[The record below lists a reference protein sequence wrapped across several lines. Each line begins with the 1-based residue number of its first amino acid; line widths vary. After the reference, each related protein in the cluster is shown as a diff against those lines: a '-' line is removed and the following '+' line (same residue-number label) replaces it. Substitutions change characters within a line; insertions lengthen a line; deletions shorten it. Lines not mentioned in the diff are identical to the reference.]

1 LGPGLRATVP
11 HQRDGDPGPGL
22 ERDPLA
28 RDVDPRGTPSMPE
41 VTLDT
46 ETIGY
51 IQLFEA
57 RTGARVKDCL
67 AAEDKLV
74 YLVYPG
80 EVHKAVGPGGVLVD
94 RLKGMLKKEI
104 QVVEYADDPETLVK
118 NVFYWYGPKQVDLVP
133 KGKGR
138 HATVT
143 VDPAWKARAIG
154 KAGKNL
160 KVARA
165 ILLRHT
171 DVGSVS
177 VA

>member
-1 LGPGLRATVP
+1 
-11 HQRDGDPGPGL
+11 
-22 ERDPLA
+22 
-28 RDVDPRGTPSMPE
+28 MPE
-41 VTLDT
+41 ITLDT
-46 ETIGY
+46 ESLGY
-51 IQLFEA
+51 IRLFEE

-74 YLVYPG
+74 FLVMPG

-104 QVVEYADDPETLVK
+104 QVVEWADEPEALVK
-118 NVFYWYGPKQVDLVP
+118 NIFYWYSPKRVDFAP

-138 HATVT
+138 HATVS

-171 DVGSVS
+171 DIVSVS

>member
-1 LGPGLRATVP
+1 MTEIAF
-11 HQRDGDPGPGL
+11 DN
-22 ERDPLA
+22 
-28 RDVDPRGTPSMPE
+28 
-41 VTLDT
+41 

-51 IQLFEA
+51 IRLFEE
-57 RTGARVKDCL
+57 RTGARVRDCL
-67 AAEDKLV
+67 EAEDKLV
-74 YLVYPG
+74 FLVYPG

-104 QVVEYADDPETLVK
+104 QVVEYSDDAEVLAR
-118 NVFYWYGPKQVDLVP
+118 NIFYWYSPKRVDLSP

-165 ILLRHT
+165 ILLRHS
-171 DVGSVS
+171 DIVSVS

>member
-1 LGPGLRATVP
+1 
-11 HQRDGDPGPGL
+11 
-22 ERDPLA
+22 
-28 RDVDPRGTPSMPE
+28 MPE
-41 VTLDT
+41 LSFDT
-46 ETIGY
+46 ETLGY
-51 IQLFEA
+51 IRLFEE

-67 AAEDKLV
+67 EAEDKVV
-74 YLVYPG
+74 YLVQAGDIP
-80 EVHKAVGPGGVLVD
+80 KAVGPGGVVVD
-94 RLKGMLKKEI
+94 RLKGLMKKEL
-104 QVVEYADDPETLVK
+104 QVVEFSDDPETLVR
-118 NVFYWYGPKQVDLVP
+118 NIFYWYSPKQVDFAP

-143 VDPAWKARAIG
+143 VDPVWKARAIG

-171 DVGSVS
+171 DIVSVS

>member
-1 LGPGLRATVP
+1 
-11 HQRDGDPGPGL
+11 
-22 ERDPLA
+22 
-28 RDVDPRGTPSMPE
+28 MPE
-41 VTLDT
+41 VSFDT
-46 ETIGY
+46 ETLGY
-51 IQLFEA
+51 IRLFEE

-67 AAEDKLV
+67 EAEDKVV
-74 YLVYPG
+74 YLVQAGDIP
-80 EVHKAVGPGGVLVD
+80 KAVGPGGVVVD
-94 RLKGMLKKEI
+94 RLKGLMKKEL
-104 QVVEYADDPETLVK
+104 QVVEFSDDPETLVR
-118 NVFYWYGPKQVDLVP
+118 NIFYWYSPKQVDFAP

-143 VDPAWKARAIG
+143 VDPVWKARAIG

-171 DVGSVS
+171 DIVSVS

>member
-1 LGPGLRATVP
+1 MSEIAF
-11 HQRDGDPGPGL
+11 
-22 ERDPLA
+22 
-28 RDVDPRGTPSMPE
+28 
-41 VTLDT
+41 DT

-51 IQLFEA
+51 IRLFEE

-67 AAEDKLV
+67 EAEDKLV
-74 YLVYPG
+74 YLVQPG
-80 EVHKAVGPGGVLVD
+80 EIHKAVGPGGVLVE
-94 RLKGMLKKEI
+94 RLKGMMKKEI
-104 QVVEYADDPETLVK
+104 QVVEWADDPEVLVR
-118 NVFYWYGPKQVDLVP
+118 NIFYWYSPVRVDLVA

-171 DVGSVS
+171 DIVS
-177 VA
+177 VNVA

>member
-1 LGPGLRATVP
+1 MS
-11 HQRDGDPGPGL
+11 
-22 ERDPLA
+22 EI
-28 RDVDPRGTPSMPE
+28 
-41 VTLDT
+41 TLDN
-46 ETIGY
+46 ETLGY

-67 AAEDKLV
+67 GAEDKLV

-104 QVVEYADDPETLVK
+104 QVVEYSDDPETLVK
-118 NVFYWYGPKQVDLVP
+118 NIFYWYSPKRVDFQP

-154 KAGKNL
+154 TAGKNL

-171 DVGSVS
+171 DIVSVS
-177 VA
+177 VS

>member
-1 LGPGLRATVP
+1 MTEIAF
-11 HQRDGDPGPGL
+11 
-22 ERDPLA
+22 
-28 RDVDPRGTPSMPE
+28 
-41 VTLDT
+41 DT
-46 ETIGY
+46 ESLGY
-51 IQLFEA
+51 IRLFEE

-74 YLVYPG
+74 FLVYPG
-80 EVHKAVGPGGVLVD
+80 DIHKAVGPGGVLVD

-104 QVVEYADDPETLVK
+104 QVVEWSDEPEGLAR
-118 NVFYWYGPKQVDLVP
+118 NIFYWYNPKRVDLVP

-165 ILLRHT
+165 ILVRHT
-171 DVGSVS
+171 DIQSVS

>member
-1 LGPGLRATVP
+1 MA
-11 HQRDGDPGPGL
+11 
-22 ERDPLA
+22 EI
-28 RDVDPRGTPSMPE
+28 SF
-41 VTLDT
+41 DT
-46 ETIGY
+46 ETVAY
-51 IQLFEA
+51 IRLFEE

-67 AAEDKLV
+67 EAEDRLV
-74 YLVYPG
+74 YLVHAGDIP
-80 EVHKAVGPGGVLVD
+80 KAVGPGGVLVD
-94 RLKGMLKKEI
+94 RLKGLMKKEI
-104 QVVEYADDPETLVK
+104 QVVEYSDDPEALVR
-118 NVFYWYGPKQVDLVP
+118 NIFYWYSPRSVELVP

-165 ILLRHT
+165 ILMRHT
-171 DVGSVS
+171 DIQSVS

>member
-1 LGPGLRATVP
+1 
-11 HQRDGDPGPGL
+11 
-22 ERDPLA
+22 
-28 RDVDPRGTPSMPE
+28 MPE
-41 VTLDT
+41 ITLDT
-46 ETIGY
+46 ESLGY
-51 IQLFEA
+51 IRLFEE

-74 YLVYPG
+74 FLVMPG

-104 QVVEYADDPETLVK
+104 QVVEWSDDPETLAK
-118 NVFYWYGPKQVDLVP
+118 NIFYWYSPKKVDLVP

-171 DVGSVS
+171 DIQSVS